1 MCEQSDRMSRGVERK
16 ETILKRIIIFLI
28 RKRLGLKKE
37 QPFRFSNQR
46 LKEEYYYFTSDAVM
60 KRNVHG
66 EEEYST
72 VSLNWLLDDKCEI
85 EKGWE

>member
-1 MCEQSDRMSRGVERK
+1 M
-16 ETILKRIIIFLI
+16 KRIIIFLI

-37 QPFRFSNQR
+37 QPFRFANQR
-46 LKEEYYYFTSDAVM
+46 LKEEYYYFTKDKVM
-60 KRNVHG
+60 KHNIHDEK
-66 EEEYST
+66 EEST